1 MGDPENES
9 REAPCATALGRV
21 ADPRAL
27 DGLAAGCARLRV
39 RVERAAFVSGAWV
52 ELRAPRRLRCARCD
66 GGGCD
71 GCGRSGV
78 LRGPDDEEERR
89 LTVELPA
96 GRSASLVCLRV
107 PAPFGSGDVSLL
119 FVEIEPGDTTMEG
132 VVVSPLGARGDGAPL
147 PAGSTLRSEEG
158 WLGPSSAVVFT
169 AVLALAA
176 GLAWALAR

>member
-1 MGDPENES
+1 MGDPEHES

-27 DGLAAGCARLRV
+27 DGLTAGCARLRV
-39 RVERAAFVSGAWV
+39 RVHRAAFASGAWV
-52 ELRAPRRLRCARCD
+52 ELRASRRLRCARCD

-96 GRSASLVCLRV
+96 GRAAALVCLRV
-107 PAPFGSGDVSLL
+107 PAPFESGDVSLL
-119 FVEIEPGDTTMEG
+119 FVELEPGDTTMEG
-132 VVVSPLGARGDGAPL
+132 VVVSPLGARGDGAP
-147 PAGSTLRSEEG
+147 PASSTPRSEEG
-158 WLGPSSAVVFT
+158 QLGAWSAVVFT

-176 GLAWALAR
+176 ALAWALAR